1 MSLLYMVGGAATFR
15 VTYGTVDNSYTFK
28 LRDVSIGRR
37 STDRDRHDNRGRH
50 DRTVARVDANARQVN
65 P

>member
-28 LRDVSIGRR
+28 PLKCYGKTEHLPGPVR
-37 STDRDRHDNRGRH
+37 
-50 DRTVARVDANARQVN
+50 